1 MAWATPSALNLYCNG
16 VLLCVQ
22 NDILSRMM
30 HEGVLQKKGEVVAT
44 NSPAMDIQVQAN
56 PFQQCL
62 SYQTQR
68 NFLDVCIYA
77 CVDECKLRNK

>member
-1 MAWATPSALNLYCNG
+1 
-16 VLLCVQ
+16 VQ

-56 PFQQCL
+56 PFQ
-62 SYQTQR
+62 
-68 NFLDVCIYA
+68 
-77 CVDECKLRNK
+77 